1 MTTLTPLKHAGLYLR
16 ALGKRIRTPAT
27 RPYPWEASY
36 PKGVSWHLD
45 VEPRPLYSILDDGV
59 AAYPKQTCLKF
70 LRKKYSY
77 REVGRLVDK
86 AASGLLRLGVKRGTK
101 VGLFLPNSPYFVICY
116 YAILKAGG
124 TVVNFDP
131 LYAEREIAHQIR
143 DSETSMMITGDLKTL
158 YAKVAHWL
166 DDTCLEKIVICRTSR
181 ALRFPQNFLFR
192 WFKRKEIVPIPADGR
207 HVTFDE
213 LIDNACDF
221 TPTDVDPERD
231 IAVLQYTGGST
242 GIPKGAM
249 LTHANLYS
257 NTLQV
262 RIWANEVR
270 FGNEKIVAVLPF
282 CHAFGMA
289 VMNFGLAIG
298 AELILLPWFKVGEV
312 PQAISQERATLL
324 FGVPTIYSA
333 LSAHRDCQKYDLS
346 TLRFCISAGA
356 PLLPEIKSAFE
367 WLTGCTVIEAYGLTE
382 ASPVCTVGL
391 LDGRNKPGS
400 AGLPVPGTIIEILSL
415 ANRPRVLPCGE
426 LGEVCVRGPQ
436 VMAGYWKQP
445 EATQAVLSG
454 GRLHT
459 GDFGFVD
466 EDGFV
471 FIVDRIKEMIISGG
485 YNVYPRRVEE
495 ALRLHPAVAQTAVCA
510 VPDYH
515 RGEILKA
522 YVNLRDGSTLSAAE
536 LRAFLKDKLAPFEM
550 PSEIEFSQEIPVELL
565 HRPSRKDILAHKFS
579 KGRRGLVLE
588 VVGRVRDLLRRGGG
602 TQPLPRLEPFF
613 PKFHDRRG
621 AGFQSHQE
629 PRRLGEKPAHI
640 ESSG

>member
-1 MTTLTPLKHAGLYLR
+1 MITLSRLKHAGVYLR
-16 ALGKRIRTPAT
+16 TLGKRTPGSAAKSH
-27 RPYPWEASY
+27 PWEASY
-36 PKGVSWHLD
+36 PKGVSWHFDPEL
-45 VEPRPLYSILDDGV
+45 RPLYSILDDGV
-59 AAYPKQTCLKF
+59 AAYPKHTCLKF
-70 LRKKYSY
+70 QGKKYSY
-77 REVGRLVDK
+77 RKVGQLVDK
-86 AASGLLRLGVKRGTK
+86 AANGLLRLGVKRGTK

-116 YAILKAGG
+116 YAILKTGG

-131 LYAEREIAHQIR
+131 LYAEGEIADQIR
-143 DSETSMMITGDLKTL
+143 DSETCIMITADLKTL
-158 YAKVAHWL
+158 YRKVAQRL
-166 DDTCLEKIVICRTSR
+166 DDTCLEKIVVCRTSG

-192 WFKRKEIVPIPADGR
+192 WFKRKEIVSIPADKR
-207 HVTFDE
+207 HVAFDQ
-213 LIDNACDF
+213 LIDNARDF
-221 TPTDVDPERD
+221 TPAQVDPERD

-262 RIWANEVR
+262 RTWANEVSP
-270 FGNEKIVAVLPF
+270 GNEKILIVLPL

-289 VMNFGLAIG
+289 VMNFGLPIG
-298 AELILLPWFKVGEV
+298 AELILLPSFKVSEV
-312 PQAISQERATLL
+312 LQAISREHSMVL

-333 LSAHRDCQKYDLS
+333 LSTHRDCQKYDFS

-367 WLTGCTVIEAYGLTE
+367 WLTGCNVIEAYGLTE

-391 LDGRNKPGS
+391 LDGRNKLGS
-400 AGLPVPGTIIEILSL
+400 AGLPVPGTIIEILSV
-415 ANRPRVLPCGE
+415 ANRARLLPCGE
-426 LGEVCVRGPQ
+426 LGEVCVLGPQ

-445 EATQAVLSG
+445 EATEEVLSG

-485 YNVYPRRVEE
+485 YNVYPRTVEE

-510 VPDYH
+510 VPDYQ
-515 RGEILKA
+515 RGETLKA
-522 YVNLRDGSTLSAAE
+522 YVSLRDGSTLSAAE
-536 LRAFLKDKLAPFEM
+536 LRAFLKDKLAAFEM
-550 PSEIEFSQEIPVELL
+550 PSQIEFAQEIPEELL
-565 HRPSRKDILAHKFS
+565 HKPSRKDVLAQRFS

-588 VVGRVRDLLRRGGG
+588 VVGRVRDLLQPGSG
-602 TQPLPRLEPFF
+602 TQPLPGLEPFF
-613 PKFHDRRG
+613 PEFHDRRG
-621 AGFQSHQE
+621 AGFQSRQE
-629 PRRLGEKPAHI
+629 ALGLGEKPAHV